1 MQEQRGNIG
10 KEMETLKRY
19 QQEKLEIKNTVR
31 EMQHALGSPINRP
44 DRAKERISELEAMSV
59 EFPTLKSEGENEKVL
74 QNTQTEE
81 PLERV

>member
-1 MQEQRGNIG
+1 
-10 KEMETLKRY
+10 
-19 QQEKLEIKNTVR
+19 
-31 EMQHALGSPINRP
+31 MQHALGSPINRP

-59 EFPTLKSEGENEKVL
+59 EFPKLKSEGENEKVL